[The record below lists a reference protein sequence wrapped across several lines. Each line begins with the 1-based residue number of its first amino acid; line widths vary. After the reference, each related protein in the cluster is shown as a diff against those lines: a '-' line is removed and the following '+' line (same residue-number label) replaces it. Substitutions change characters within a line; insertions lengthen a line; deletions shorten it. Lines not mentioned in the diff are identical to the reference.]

1 MIEMFYFIFYNALDL
16 NKQKSLCL
24 PSIFRFERKL
34 GFLTTLLNGKQL
46 LIFNKFWSFDP
57 TVHCQQMLYIWS
69 SSRKIWEKLAIQR
82 RQIHKK
88 LLKTV
93 KSDIEFLRGWINMY
107 TFLRSYDSS
116 LVFLLSLTLL
126 LYEALYETSQAL
138 CSEDTQP
145 IFYGIF
151 DSKCNISR

>member
-1 MIEMFYFIFYNALDL
+1 MLFYNDLDL
-16 NKQKSLCL
+16 NNQKSLCL

-46 LIFNKFWSFDP
+46 FIFNKFWSFDP

-107 TFLRSYDSS
+107 IYFFEILWFKPCLSTQFNLYIVWGFVRDISSTLFWRHSPDFLW
-116 LVFLLSLTLL
+116 
-126 LYEALYETSQAL
+126 
-138 CSEDTQP
+138 
-145 IFYGIF
+145 
-151 DSKCNISR
+151 NIWLKM

>member
-1 MIEMFYFIFYNALDL
+1 MIYYGMYLNFEADKQSLNKWNVLIFLLFYNDLDL
-16 NKQKSLCL
+16 NNQKSLCL

-46 LIFNKFWSFDP
+46 FIFNKFWSFDP

-93 KSDIEFLRGWINMY
+93 KSDIEFLRGWI
-107 TFLRSYDSS
+107 TGSPLIGRFLGPTKN
-116 LVFLLSLTLL
+116 L
-126 LYEALYETSQAL
+126 
-138 CSEDTQP
+138 
-145 IFYGIF
+145 
-151 DSKCNISR
+151 